1 MNAGTNPDVQLQGN
15 TKIISIVFVLLPN
28 WMKRAIKKKQRQAT
42 LSPPI
47 KTLSHYQIY
56 KKTFIKT
63 QNTLSPP
70 IKTEH
75 YHIIIYIKT
84 FIKTQNT
91 L

>member
-1 MNAGTNPDVQLQGN
+1 MQEQIQIQLQGD

-56 KKTFIKT
+56 KKTYQNTKHIITSHQNPADHLSLVFIKL
-63 QNTLSPP
+63 NSFLD
-70 IKTEH
+70 
-75 YHIIIYIKT
+75 
-84 FIKTQNT
+84 
-91 L
+91 